1 MTARQ
6 DFLLGID
13 AGTSVVKAALF
24 YPDGHEHTT
33 VARRTTL
40 RTPHPTWA
48 EVSMVETWEMTVHA
62 IREVLAK
69 SGVRADQIAAVGITG
84 NMVGAWLVGVDGSP
98 VRDAI
103 LWCDGRTQPLLDRL
117 SEEHPGFMLQ
127 IFDATGCAMQ
137 QGCTLPVLRWLAENE
152 PQSLDR
158 SRYVLCCKDWICF
171 KLTGSV
177 QLDPTEACVMPGDT
191 RTHGY
196 SEAMFDLLGVRAY
209 RHLFPALQ
217 PSEKVVG
224 VIHQEASQL
233 TGLNAGTP
241 VVAGAGDVPASAL
254 GVGAYEPG
262 IACSLLGT
270 NFLNCLV
277 TDRPIFEPR
286 GVGTLFCLPGE
297 RWLRSAINVSGTT
310 SLDWAIEQFCQ
321 PEKTASA
328 SSTELFAAVEALAM
342 QSPPGANG
350 VRYLPYLSPQGIT
363 APVLE
368 PTARAEFF
376 GLTNE
381 HTRADLMRA
390 VYEGLAL
397 SVRDCYAVIPAAIG
411 EIRLS
416 GGAAKS
422 TFFCQV
428 VADVTGKR
436 IVVPS
441 GSEFG
446 ARGAALLAAVGIGWF
461 ETIADAVSL
470 TPTTARIYEH
480 HPESKAIYDAIYE
493 IYGELRDTLRP
504 VWRQNVRRLGQR
516 SREIG

>member
-24 YPDGHEHTT
+24 SPDGREHTP
-33 VARRTTL
+33 VAQRTTL
-40 RTPHPTWA
+40 KTPHLSWA
-48 EVSMVETWEMTVHA
+48 EVSMVETWEMTIRA
-62 IREVLAK
+62 IRELLAN
-69 SGVRADQIAAVGITG
+69 SGIQADQIAAVGLTG
-84 NMVGAWLVGVDGSP
+84 NMVGAWLIDADGNP

-103 LWCDGRTQPLLDRL
+103 LWCDGRTQPLIERL
-117 SEEHPGFMLQ
+117 SEEHPGFMSR
-127 IFDATGCAMQ
+127 IFDTVGCVMQ
-137 QGCTLPVLRWLAENE
+137 QGSTLPVLRWLAENE
-152 PQSLDR
+152 PQSLDKAR
-158 SRYVLCCKDWICF
+158 HVLCCKDWLCF
-171 KLTGSV
+171 KLTGSIH
-177 QLDPTEACVMPGDT
+177 LDPTEACVLPGDT
-191 RTHGY
+191 RTREY

-209 RHLFPALQ
+209 RRLFPPLQ

-224 VIHQEASQL
+224 VIHPEAARL
-233 TGLNAGTP
+233 TGLKVGTP

-277 TDRPIFEPR
+277 TDTPVFEPR
-286 GVGTLFCLPGE
+286 DIGALFCLPGG
-297 RWLRSAINVSGTT
+297 RWLRATINVSGTT

-321 PEKTASA
+321 PEKLAAA
-328 SSTELFAAVEALAM
+328 SSSELFAQVQALAV
-342 QSPPGANG
+342 QSRPGAG
-350 VRYLPYLSPQGIT
+350 GIIYLPYLSSQGII
-363 APVLE
+363 APVAE
-368 PTARAEFF
+368 PAARAEFF

-381 HTRADLMRA
+381 HTRADLIHA
-390 VYEGLAL
+390 VYEGLAF
-397 SVRDCYAVIPAAIG
+397 SIRNGYDVIPVAID

-446 ARGAALLAAVGIGWF
+446 ARGAAVLAAVGIGWF
-461 ETIADAVSL
+461 ETIADALSWN
-470 TPTTARIYEH
+470 PATARIYESD
-480 HPESKAIYDAIYE
+480 PEVKAIYDAAYAT
-493 IYGELRDTLRP
+493 YGELRDALRP
-504 VWRQNVRRLGQR
+504 VWRRNVQRLDQHR
-516 SREIG
+516 C

>member
-1 MTARQ
+1 MTTRQ

-24 YPDGHEHTT
+24 SPDGREHTT
-33 VARRTTL
+33 VAQRTTL
-40 RTPHPTWA
+40 KAPHPSWA
-48 EVSMVETWEMTVHA
+48 EVSMIETWEMTAQA
-62 IREVLAK
+62 IREVLAR

-84 NMVGAWLVGVDGSP
+84 NMVGAWLIDAEGKP

-103 LWCDGRTQPLLDRL
+103 LWCDGRTQPLIDRL
-117 SEEHPGFMLQ
+117 SEEHSGFMSQ
-127 IFDATGCAMQ
+127 IFDTVGCAMQ

-158 SRYVLCCKDWICF
+158 SQYVLCCKDWICF

-177 QLDPTEACVMPGDT
+177 QVDPTEACVMPGDAQ
-191 RTHGY
+191 THGY

-209 RHLFPALQ
+209 RHLFPPLQ

-224 VIHQEASQL
+224 VIHREASQL
-233 TGLNAGTP
+233 TGLKAGTP

-262 IACSLLGT
+262 MACSLLGT

-286 GVGTLFCLPGE
+286 GIGALFCLPGK
-297 RWLRSAINVSGTT
+297 RWLRAAINVSGTT

-321 PEKTASA
+321 PEKAASA
-328 SSTELFAAVEALAM
+328 SSNDLFTQVEALVGK
-342 QSPPGANG
+342 SPPGASG
-350 VRYLPYLSPQGIT
+350 IIYLPYLSSQGIT

-368 PTARAEFF
+368 PAARAEFF

-381 HTRADLMRA
+381 HTRADLVRA

-397 SVRDCYAVIPAAIG
+397 SIRDCYEVIPAAIG

-422 TFFCQV
+422 AFFCQV

-446 ARGAALLAAVGIGWF
+446 ARGAAVLAAVGIGWF
-461 ETIADAVSL
+461 ETIADALSL
-470 TPTTARIYEH
+470 NPTTARIYENN
-480 HPESKAIYDAIYE
+480 PEAKAIYDAVYVT
-493 IYGELRDTLRP
+493 YGELRDALRP
-504 VWRQNVRRLGQR
+504 VWRRNVQRLGQHGR
-516 SREIG
+516 